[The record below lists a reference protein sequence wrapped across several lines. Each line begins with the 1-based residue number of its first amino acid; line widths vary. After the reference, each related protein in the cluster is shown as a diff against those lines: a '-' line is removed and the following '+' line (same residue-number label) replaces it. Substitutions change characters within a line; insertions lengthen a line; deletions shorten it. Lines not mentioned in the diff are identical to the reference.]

1 VKYYPTQLL
10 AALDADIVDI
20 EYEYSEV
27 LSYYALWK
35 TYEDREDDRA
45 DRAERS
51 YRELLREYRAYKSK
65 NTY

>member
-1 VKYYPTQLL
+1 L

-45 DRAERS
+45 DRAKRQYEL
-51 YRELLREYRAYKSK
+51 LLREWKAYKSK
-65 NTY
+65 SVDEIKGRI